1 MSVHI
6 PNTTAVIEQ
15 TVATAT
21 AEDTVPDEETPEDE
35 GDVATVEVRVLHYVK
50 AAARNVLKT
59 VPPIIQDIVLALEVA
74 DGSLPIKVPGL
85 GACLKLVVGIYEE
98 YQRLSARR
106 RAAIRLAHKCT
117 ETVYMYS
124 VINTCIDAD
133 FDSEAER
140 EMREG
145 AGKRIEEALRK
156 ALDLIRYQGKHCAAM
171 NLLKR
176 RQLEADMTAC
186 RELLADAM
194 SIFMPDIGVAALKRA
209 VRTGDAVE
217 RTSDSIERTSDSV
230 ERTRESVERAGESV
244 ERAGDSIGRI
254 EDSVGRIEDS
264 MRHVVNF
271 AEGSR
276 RSVDSLERHFQEFER
291 RVSLIATV
299 GVLGLV
305 IIWARRLA

>member
-1 MSVHI
+1 MFLVLPISNVHCR
-6 PNTTAVIEQ
+6 AVRQ
-15 TVATAT
+15 SRGQKRTK
-21 AEDTVPDEETPEDE
+21 D
-35 GDVATVEVRVLHYVK
+35 R
-50 AAARNVLKT
+50 
-59 VPPIIQDIVLALEVA
+59 PPIIQDIVLALEVA

-194 SIFMPDIGVAALKRA
+194 SIFMRA
-209 VRTGDAVE
+209 VRTGDAV
-217 RTSDSIERTSDSV
+217 ERTSDSV